1 MNILLLSP
9 GVPYP
14 PDSGPRVKTYQLIRH
29 LSVRHRVTL
38 VSLSADATGP
48 ARAAALRPYC
58 AEIHLVPAP
67 LTAGRRVG
75 ARLESLFGSRPAIV
89 ARCDSGELHELLARL
104 VAEAAAAGRP
114 YDLVHADQLPMA
126 QFAER
131 LPLPRLLDAHNA
143 VHQIQRRFADGQ
155 RFLARWRAAR
165 EAQQLQA
172 YEGRV
177 CAAFE
182 AVTAVSEEDRSALSA
197 VAGGRPITVIPIG
210 VDGQALKPAP
220 RAARRRAVLSL
231 AAPGWPPNAEG
242 IAWFAREVHPIVQ
255 RAAPDS
261 RLFICGGDPPAR
273 LRELG
278 EREAGVTVTGFVDPA
293 PYLAEAGV
301 VIAPLRSPGGMRV
314 ALLES
319 LARGI
324 PVVATSL
331 ACAGL
336 ELVAGEHLLIADTP
350 SEFADA
356 VALLLNDPE
365 LGERIGAAGRARA
378 LERYDWRA
386 LTPAVDLV
394 YAQLAARAA
403 PAPAPE
409 AAPDARRAAI
419 S

>member
-1 MNILLLSP
+1 MNILLLSY

-29 LSVRHRVTL
+29 LAGRHRVTL
-38 VSLSADATGP
+38 ICLSTDDTGP

-58 AEIHLVPAP
+58 AEIHLVSAP
-67 LTAGRRVG
+67 VSALLRIGT
-75 ARLESLFGSRPAIV
+75 RLESLFGSRPALV
-89 ARCDSGELHELLARL
+89 ARCDSQELHELLARL
-104 VAEAAAAGRP
+104 VDEAAAAGRP
-114 YDLVHADQLPMA
+114 YDLVHADQLQMA

-143 VHQIQRRFADGQ
+143 VHQIQHSFAERQ
-155 RFLARWRAAR
+155 QLLARWRAHR
-165 EAQQLQA
+165 EAEQLRA

-177 CAAFE
+177 CATFE
-182 AVTAVSEEDRSALSA
+182 AVTAVSEEDRSALLAASDA
-197 VAGGRPITVIPIG
+197 AGPITVIPIG

-231 AAPGWPPNAEG
+231 AAPSWPPNAEG
-242 IAWFAREVHPIVQ
+242 IAWFGREVYPIVR
-255 RAAPDS
+255 RAVPDS
-261 RLFICGGDPPAR
+261 MLYICGANPPAA
-273 LRELG
+273 LRDLG
-278 EREAGVTVTGFVDPA
+278 ERHQGVAVTGFVDPA

-336 ELVAGEHLLIADTP
+336 ELVAGEHLLIADSA

-356 VALLLNDPE
+356 VNLLLDDPE

-386 LTPAVDLV
+386 LTPAIELI
-394 YAQLAARAA
+394 YARLTARGAAAVEGAA
-403 PAPAPE
+403 
-409 AAPDARRAAI
+409 DAHPVAI